1 MAILGKALVNPAK
14 RVDLPALGNP
24 TNPKSARHF
33 NSRYIYL
40 SYPINPWLTYLI
52 PKCFLF
58 PLPPLPPLATK
69 QV

>member
-1 MAILGKALVNPAK
+1 LAILGKALVNPAK

-40 SYPINPWLTYLI
+40 SYPINP
-52 PKCFLF
+52 
-58 PLPPLPPLATK
+58 
-69 QV
+69 